1 MNANGPHTIPVPTT
15 RYITDAAG
23 LQACVDTLRQSTV
36 LAFDL
41 EFDRDRYTYGFDLC
55 LMQVATPAVC
65 FLIDPLSKTDLQP
78 LFEVFTLPH
87 IRKLVHCPGED
98 LRLLHSLQCYPNNLV
113 DTEVIAKL
121 LNYEQTSLS
130 NMLQLHCGVTIDKK
144 LQTSNWGRR
153 PLSEAQLQY
162 AATDVIYLFE
172 LEKKLTDMATEKQVL
187 WAATAEM
194 QQLNSQRYRLED
206 RQDFLKKNDRQ
217 FMSPYDQYV
226 LNELFRWRDQL
237 ARQKNK
243 PAHQI
248 MAEEVLR
255 QVAYGKLPAAQV
267 PFQHGVHPMLK
278 SADMIGKL
286 EQAFQR
292 FHAEAKA
299 NGLSRKRAGQGLS
312 LEERQQ
318 LDHAKQQ
325 LEASKKQVFQPI
337 QQQLAM
343 QWGEHA
349 ARYLFSTTLVNDILR
364 GAIRIGHLQPSYRP
378 QLVQQAAQTLQL
390 DISPWW

>member
-1 MNANGPHTIPVPTT
+1 MNANGPYTRPVPAT
-15 RYITDAAG
+15 RYVTDAAG
-23 LQACVDTLRQSTV
+23 LQACIDILRESSV

-65 FLIDPLSKTDLQP
+65 FLIDPLSKIDLQP

-98 LRLLHSLQCYPNNLV
+98 LRLLHSLHCYPNNLV

-130 NMLQLHCGVTIDKK
+130 NMLQLHCGLTIDKK

-153 PLSEAQLQY
+153 PLSDAQMKY
-162 AATDVIYLFE
+162 AASDVIYLFE
-172 LEKKLTDMATEKQVL
+172 LEHKLTEMATVKQVL
-187 WAATAEM
+187 WAASEEM
-194 QQLNSQRYRLED
+194 QHLNSQRYRLED
-206 RQDFLKKNDRQ
+206 RQDFLKKNDRH

-255 QVAYGKLPAAQV
+255 QVAYGKLAPAQV

-278 SADMIGKL
+278 SGDMVGKL
-286 EQAFQR
+286 EQAFQG
-292 FHAEAKA
+292 FHAAAKA
-299 NGLSRKRAGQGLS
+299 NGLSRKRAGQGLTE
-312 LEERQQ
+312 EERMQ
-318 LDHAKQQ
+318 LERSKQQ
-325 LEASKKQVFQPI
+325 TEAAKKQVFQPI
-337 QQQLAM
+337 QQQLAS

-349 ARYLFSTTLVNDILR
+349 GRFLFSGTLVNDVLR
-364 GAIRIGHLQPSYRP
+364 GAVRISQMQPAYRA
-378 QLVQQAAQTLQL
+378 QVVQQAAQKLQL

>member
-1 MNANGPHTIPVPTT
+1 MNANHPHTVSSPAT
-15 RYITDAAG
+15 RYINDAAG
-23 LQACVDTLRQSTV
+23 LQACIDILRPCTV

-55 LMQVATPAVC
+55 LMQVATPEVC
-65 FLIDPLSKTDLQP
+65 FLVDPLSNIDLQP

-98 LRLLHSLQCYPNNLV
+98 LRLLHSMQCYPNNLV

-130 NMLQLHCGVTIDKK
+130 NMLQWHCGISIDKK

-153 PLSEAQLQY
+153 PLSDAQLQY
-162 AATDVIYLFE
+162 AASDVIYLFD
-172 LEKKLTDMATEKQVL
+172 LEKKLMDLATEKDIL
-187 WAATAEM
+187 WAVAAEM
-194 QQLNSQRYRLED
+194 LQLNSLRYSLEE
-206 RQDFLKKNDRQ
+206 RQDFLKKNDRH

-255 QVAYGKLPAAQV
+255 QLAYGKLPPAQV
-267 PFQHGVHPMLK
+267 ALQPGVHPVLK
-278 SADMIGKL
+278 SADMTGKL
-286 EQAFQR
+286 EQSYQR

-299 NGLSRKRAGQGLS
+299 GGLSRKRPGQGLT
-312 LEERQQ
+312 EDER
-318 LDHAKQQ
+318 KQAERSRLQ
-325 LEASKKQVFQPI
+325 AEADKKQVFQPI
-337 QQQLAM
+337 QQRLTA

-349 ARYLFSTTLVNDILR
+349 SRFLLSTTLVNDILR
-364 GAIRIGHLQPSYRP
+364 GANRLSQLQPAYRS
-378 QLVQQAAQTLQL
+378 QLVQEAAQSLGL

>member
-1 MNANGPHTIPVPTT
+1 MNAGGPHTIASPVT
-15 RYITDAAG
+15 RYIADAAG
-23 LQACVDTLRQSTV
+23 LQHCVDILRQSTV
-36 LAFDL
+36 FAFDL

-55 LMQVATPAVC
+55 LMQVATPEVC
-65 FLIDPLSKTDLQP
+65 FLIDPLSKINLQP
-78 LFEVFTLPH
+78 LFEVFTLPA

-98 LRLLHSLQCYPNNLV
+98 LRLLHSLQCYPVNLV
-113 DTEVIAKL
+113 DTEVVAKL

-130 NMLQLHCGVTIDKK
+130 AMLQLHCGVSIDKK

-162 AATDVIYLFE
+162 AASDVIYLFE
-172 LEKKLTDMATEKQVL
+172 LERKLVGLAAEKNLV
-187 WAATAEM
+187 WAVEAEM
-194 QQLNSQRYRLED
+194 LQLNSLRYNLED
-206 RQDFLKKNDRQ
+206 RQDFLKKNDRF

-255 QVAYGKLPAAQV
+255 QVAYSKLPPTQV
-267 PFQHGVHPMLK
+267 PTQHGVHPVLK
-278 SADMIGKL
+278 SADMIRQL
-286 EQAFQR
+286 EQAFQG
-292 FHAEAKA
+292 FHAAAKA
-299 NGLSRKRAGQGLS
+299 NGLSRKRAGQGLTE
-312 LEERQQ
+312 EERMQ
-318 LDHAKQQ
+318 LERSKQQ
-325 LEASKKQVFQPI
+325 TEAAKKQVFQPI
-337 QQQLAM
+337 QQLLAS

-349 ARYLFSTTLVNDILR
+349 GRFLFSTTLVNDILR
-364 GAIRIGHLQPSYRP
+364 GAVRIGQMQPSYRAE
-378 QLVQQAAQTLQL
+378 LVQQAAQKLQL

>member
-1 MNANGPHTIPVPTT
+1 MNAGGSHTNSPAAT

-23 LQACVDTLRQSTV
+23 LQQCADILRHSTV
-36 LAFDL
+36 FAFDL

-55 LMQVATPAVC
+55 LMQVATPEVC
-65 FLIDPLSKTDLQP
+65 FLIDPLGKIDLQP
-78 LFEVFTLPH
+78 LFEVFTLPQ

-98 LRLLHSLQCYPNNLV
+98 LRLLHSLQCYPVNLV
-113 DTEVIAKL
+113 DTEVMAKL

-130 NMLQLHCGVTIDKK
+130 NMLLLHCGISIDKK

-153 PLSEAQLQY
+153 PLSDAQLQY
-162 AATDVIYLFE
+162 AASDVIYLFE
-172 LEKKLTDMATEKQVL
+172 LEKKLLALVEEKKVQ
-187 WAATAEM
+187 WAVEAEM
-194 QQLNSQRYRLED
+194 LHLNSLRFNLED
-206 RQDFLKKNDRQ
+206 RQDFLKKNDRV

-267 PFQHGVHPMLK
+267 PAQHGVHPVLK
-278 SADMIGKL
+278 SGEMISKL
-286 EQAFQR
+286 EQSFKA
-292 FHAEAKA
+292 FHAQAKA
-299 NGLSRKRAGQGLS
+299 SGLSRKRAGQGLTE
-312 LEERQQ
+312 EERM
-318 LDHAKQQ
+318 Q
-325 LEASKKQVFQPI
+325 LEKSKQETEAAKKQIFQPI
-337 QQQLAM
+337 QQHLCQ

-349 ARYLFSTTLVNDILR
+349 ARFLFSTTLVNDILR
-364 GAIRIGHLQPSYRP
+364 GAIRIGFMQPAYRSE
-378 QLVQQAAQTLQL
+378 LVKQAAQHLAI

>member
-1 MNANGPHTIPVPTT
+1 MNASGPHTISSPVT
-15 RYITDAAG
+15 RYVADAAG
-23 LQACVDTLRQSTV
+23 LQPCVDTLRQSKV

-55 LMQVATPAVC
+55 LMQVATPEIC
-65 FLIDPLSKTDLQP
+65 FLIDPLSKINLQP
-78 LFEVFTLPH
+78 LFEVFTLPS

-98 LRLLHSLQCYPNNLV
+98 LRLLHSLQCYPVNLV
-113 DTEVIAKL
+113 DTEVVAKL

-130 NMLQLHCGVTIDKK
+130 AMLQLHCGVSIDKK

-153 PLSEAQLQY
+153 PLSDAQLQY
-162 AATDVIYLFE
+162 AASDVIYLFE
-172 LEKKLTDMATEKQVL
+172 LEKKLLGLATEKNL
-187 WAATAEM
+187 IWAAEAEM
-194 QQLNSQRYRLED
+194 LQLNSLRYNLED
-206 RQDFLKKNDRQ
+206 RQDFLKKNDRF

-255 QVAYGKLPAAQV
+255 QVAYGKLPPAQV
-267 PFQHGVHPMLK
+267 AAQHGVHPVLK
-278 SADMIGKL
+278 SADMISKL
-286 EQAFQR
+286 EQAFQG
-292 FHAEAKA
+292 FHAAAKA
-299 NGLSRKRAGQGLS
+299 NGLSRKRAGQGLTE
-312 LEERQQ
+312 EERMQ
-318 LDHAKQQ
+318 LEQSKQQ
-325 LEASKKQVFQPI
+325 TEAAKKQVFQPI
-337 QQQLAM
+337 QQQLAS

-349 ARYLFSTTLVNDILR
+349 ARFLFSTTLVNDILR
-364 GAIRIGHLQPSYRP
+364 GAIRIGQIQPAYRA

-390 DISPWW
+390 DVSPWW